1 MVFSSITFIYYFLPI
16 MLLAYYIT
24 PNKYKNITLVI
35 GSLLFYVYGAGY
47 FVFLLLA
54 LCIFNYILGQKI
66 SVFKNKQKRKVAL
79 VAGLVVNF
87 GLLFYFKYTIDNV
100 YHFGNIRDFYMMDR
114 ENLELLIKRI
124 NEMNKNKFGKTKIY
138 ALDLLTE
145 TLNEKL
151 ELLKTGD

>member
-1 MVFSSITFIYYFLPI
+1 
-16 MLLAYYIT
+16 
-24 PNKYKNITLVI
+24 
-35 GSLLFYVYGAGY
+35 
-47 FVFLLLA
+47 
-54 LCIFNYILGQKI
+54 
-66 SVFKNKQKRKVAL
+66 
-79 VAGLVVNF
+79 
-87 GLLFYFKYTIDNV
+87 
-100 YHFGNIRDFYMMDR
+100 MMDR